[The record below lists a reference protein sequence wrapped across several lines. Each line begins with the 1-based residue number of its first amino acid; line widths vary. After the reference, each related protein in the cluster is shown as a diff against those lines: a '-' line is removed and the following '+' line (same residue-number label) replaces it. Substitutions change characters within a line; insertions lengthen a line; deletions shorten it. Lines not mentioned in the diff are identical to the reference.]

1 MVAAEKRNPKI
12 WKHTLKYSRFSSHLS
27 TANLKFPL
35 ITVSMI
41 YFFEGDFFL
50 LLMKFQFHAEISTS
64 WALSSVT
71 IKLILQYKCL
81 SDM

>member
-1 MVAAEKRNPKI
+1 M
-12 WKHTLKYSRFSSHLS
+12 KYSRFSSHLS
-27 TANLKFPL
+27 TANFKFPL

-50 LLMKFQFHAEISTS
+50 WVVKFQFHAEISIS
-64 WALSSVT
+64 WALRSVT
-71 IKLILQYKCL
+71 IKLILQYQCL